1 MTEPLLK
8 AESLCKHFGALQ
20 VCKNF
25 NLQVEHGELHAL
37 IGPNGAGKTTALN
50 LLTGLLT
57 PDSGKLS
64 LNGRDITKTS
74 VHHRARSG
82 LARAFQVTSLFNS
95 FSVLENLMLA
105 VQARQGTGYRF
116 WSNAARDR
124 KLVESATLFVER
136 MGLLERAKVLAGN
149 LSHGERRQLEMGMA
163 LATKPVMLLLDE
175 PMAGLGPG
183 GTLKLSELI
192 DGLRGEVTILM
203 VEHDTHAV
211 FALADR
217 ISVLVQG
224 EVVATNTPEL
234 IKENRLVQEAY
245 LGGVN

>member
-1 MTEPLLK
+1 MTEPLLR
-8 AESLCKHFGALQ
+8 ADGLYKHFGALQ
-20 VCKNF
+20 VCKNL
-25 NLQVEHGELHAL
+25 NLQIERGELHAL

-50 LLTGLLT
+50 LLTGLPT
-57 PDSGKLS
+57 PDSGTLS
-64 LNGRDITKTS
+64 LNGLDITKIS
-74 VHHRARSG
+74 VHRRARLG

-105 VQARQGTGYRF
+105 VQAQQGTGFHF
-116 WSNAARDR
+116 WTNAAHDR
-124 KLVESATLFVER
+124 KLVESATVYVER

-163 LATKPVMLLLDE
+163 LATKPEMLLLDE

-192 DGLRGEVTILM
+192 DGLKGEVAILL

-224 EVVATNTPEL
+224 EVVATDTPKL

-245 LGGVN
+245 LGGT